1 MDPSKEAFTKLEWR
15 VDSHETDINMLKQ
28 TSVELKTTLD
38 SIIELLRQIKWIAVG
53 AGGVVFAD
61 QIGLMGI
68 LKLAAI

>member
-1 MDPSKEAFTKLEWR
+1 MDPSKEALTKLEWR

-68 LKLAAI
+68 LKLATI

>member
-1 MDPSKEAFTKLEWR
+1 MDLSKEALTKLEWR
-15 VDSHETDINMLKQ
+15 VDAHETDITLLKQ
-28 TSVELKTTLD
+28 TSGELKTTLD

-68 LKLAAI
+68 LKLATI

>member
-1 MDPSKEAFTKLEWR
+1 MNEHNERVTKLEWR
-15 VDSHETDINMLKQ
+15 ADSHDNEITSLKQ
-28 TSVELKTTLD
+28 TSVELKVTLC

-68 LKLAAI
+68 LKLATL

>member
-1 MDPSKEAFTKLEWR
+1 MKEDVTKLQWR
-15 VDSHETDINMLKQ
+15 VDGHDSEITILKQ
-28 TSVELKTTLD
+28 TSVELKHTLD

-68 LKLAAI
+68 LKLAAL

>member
-1 MDPSKEAFTKLEWR
+1 MEQLKEEVTKLTWR
-15 VDSHETDINMLKQ
+15 VDSHDSEITILKQ
-28 TSVELKTTLD
+28 TSGELKLTLD

-68 LKLAAI
+68 LKLAAL

>member
-1 MDPSKEAFTKLEWR
+1 MEQIKEDVTKLQWR
-15 VDSHETDINMLKQ
+15 VDGHDSEITILKQ
-28 TSVELKTTLD
+28 TSVELKHTLD

-68 LKLAAI
+68 LKLAAL

>member
-1 MDPSKEAFTKLEWR
+1 MDPSKEALTRLEWR
-15 VDSHETDINMLKQ
+15 VDAQEIDINLLKQ
-28 TSVELKTTLD
+28 TSGELKTTLD

-68 LKLAAI
+68 LKLATI

>member
-1 MDPSKEAFTKLEWR
+1 MDSSQESIKKLEWR
-15 VDSHETDINMLKQ
+15 VDAHDDEITTLKQ
-28 TSVELKTTLD
+28 TSSDLKQTLD

-61 QIGLMGI
+61 QIGLMGM

>member
-1 MDPSKEAFTKLEWR
+1 MNEHNERVTKLEWR
-15 VDSHETDINMLKQ
+15 ADSHDNEITSLKQ
-28 TSVELKTTLD
+28 TSVELKVTLC

-68 LKLAAI
+68 LKLAAL

>member
-1 MDPSKEAFTKLEWR
+1 MEPSKEALTKLEWR
-15 VDSHETDINMLKQ
+15 VDTHDVEITLLKTTSSELKQ
-28 TSVELKTTLD
+28 TLD

-68 LKLAAI
+68 LKLAAL

>member
-38 SIIELLRQIKWIAVG
+38 SIIELLRQIKWIAIG

>member
-1 MDPSKEAFTKLEWR
+1 MDQHNERVTKLEWR
-15 VDSHETDINMLKQ
+15 ADGHDTEINILKQ
-28 TSVELKTTLD
+28 TSGELKITLD

-68 LKLAAI
+68 LKLAAL

>member
-1 MDPSKEAFTKLEWR
+1 MDPSKEALTKLEWR
-15 VDSHETDINMLKQ
+15 VDVHESDINLLKQ

-61 QIGLMGI
+61 QIGLMGM
-68 LKLAAI
+68 LKLAAL

>member
-1 MDPSKEAFTKLEWR
+1 MDPTKEAFTKLEWR

-68 LKLAAI
+68 LKLATI